1 MSLGFYPELLCG
13 TLWILDKWF
22 NHMITWR
29 WWGERDLQIYH
40 VCLFLVPFYVCDVKE
55 EWGEMRRYEHV
66 VVSTRMFLHAHI
78 HVWLGNLSVSLPELQ
93 HKMNSH
99 WLEATGAS
107 GRAGPT
113 HLDFLLACVL
123 ETVLWEAVP
132 SKSWTPS
139 VQLLNPWSQD
149 ISGIHQVMVPV
160 SSEHWAELQPWE
172 WMPDLMGGSL

>member
-1 MSLGFYPELLCG
+1 MMGGTWPTNLSCLSVSCSVLCV
-13 TLWILDKWF
+13 
-22 NHMITWR
+22 WR
-29 WWGERDLQIYH
+29 QGGVGRNEKVWTCGCEHTH
-40 VCLFLVPFYVCDVKE
+40 VPACSHTCL
-55 EWGEMRRYEHV
+55 
-66 VVSTRMFLHAHI
+66 TRKL
-78 HVWLGNLSVSLPELQ
+78 LSVSLPELQ

-107 GRAGPT
+107 GRTGPT